1 MWSKE
6 ETRIAQVANINQH
19 PETNGFT
26 SPLKD
31 AAMNTSFLR
40 VELSILIDEKSL
52 YLVGLQ
58 PETPSVPQCV

>member
-19 PETNGFT
+19 PGTNGFT
-26 SPLKD
+26 SPPKD